1 MAFLDD
7 QNITTE
13 ELAQGES
20 STIVKEF
27 EPLKSGV
34 YSGTVK
40 SVFVYKNQWE
50 GTQMKYN
57 LAVKDDSGEERI
69 LSFRSDIGKTLKD
82 GSANKGF
89 TGRLKQFAYATKVS
103 LDDVSTGSEE
113 KIKVF
118 GKETKANNLV
128 GFNGKEIKVLVRLTN
143 DTAKEEG
150 EKFKYSN
157 DVQGVVAIDGTE
169 EGGANGA
176 EAFVESCSKTP
187 IFTIKSKAKA
197 VSATAATTTASGDDI
212 SSML

>member
-157 DVQGVVAIDGTE
+157 DVQGVVATDGTE

-197 VSATAATTTASGDDI
+197 ASATAATTTASGDDI